1 MPGRYIFTS
10 SAETVRQWFRPRNEI
25 DLEPRYNIAP
35 TQQVPVLRQ
44 TAEGRELAYMRWGLL
59 PFWLKEMPKGAPVIN
74 ARSENAA
81 ASPMF
86 RMAMTKRRCLMLA
99 DGFYEWQ
106 VVGKEKRPWLFHLKE
121 DGPFA
126 FAAIWEDWTSPEG
139 TKIESCALFTTEAN
153 GLISPIHERMPVI
166 LPPDH
171 YDAWLSPATPL
182 MKAAEMMM
190 RAFPS
195 AQMQAHQVGKAVSSV
210 KAAGAELIA
219 PLH

>member
-10 SAETVRQWFRPRNEI
+10 SDEAVRECFRPRNEI

-44 TAEGRELAYMRWGLL
+44 TTEGRELVYMRWGLL
-59 PFWLKEMPKGAPVIN
+59 PFWLKEMPKGAPVIA

-81 ASPMF
+81 TSPMF

-106 VVGKEKRPWLFHLKE
+106 VVGKEKRPWLFHLK
-121 DGPFA
+121 DNGPFA
-126 FAAIWEDWTSPEG
+126 FAAIWEDWTPPDGE
-139 TKIESCALFTTEAN
+139 KIESCALFTTESN

-166 LPPDH
+166 LPPDQ
-171 YDAWLSPATPL
+171 YEAWLSPATSL
-182 MKAAEMMM
+182 MKAVDMM